1 MTNFN
6 YTWKVTHADETN
18 KHMLVE
24 YSLEGYATHLVGI
37 PLPTEAVTLEQR
49 VQQYAPIALWE
60 FAMITPVSVEVGT
73 TGSSSFSVR
82 EPFSNNVAIPGPDGE
97 PGSSSSTPA

>member
-6 YTWKVTHADETN
+6 YTWKVVQATETN

-24 YSLEGYATHLVGI
+24 YSLEGYTTHLVGM
-37 PLPTEAVTLEQR
+37 PMPTEAVTLEQR

-60 FAMITPVSVEVGT
+60 FAMIAPVSVQVGT
-73 TGSSSFSVR
+73 TGSSSFTVI
-82 EPFSNNVAIPGPDGE
+82 EPFSNNVVPSLVQE
-97 PGSSSSTPA
+97 

>member
-6 YTWKVTHADETN
+6 YTWKVVEATETN

-24 YSLEGYATHLVGI
+24 YSLEGYTTHLVGM
-37 PLPTEAVTLEQR
+37 PMPTEAVTLEQR

-60 FAMITPVSVEVGT
+60 FAMIAPVSVQVGT
-73 TGSSSFSVR
+73 TGSSSFTVI
-82 EPFSNNVAIPGPDGE
+82 EPFSNNVVPSLVQE
-97 PGSSSSTPA
+97 

>member
-6 YTWKVTHADETN
+6 YTWKVVEATEEN

-24 YSLEGYATHLVGI
+24 YSLEGYATHLVGM
-37 PLPTEAVTLEQR
+37 PMPTEAVTLEQR

-60 FAMITPVSVEVGT
+60 FAMIAPISVEVGT
-73 TGSSSFSVR
+73 TGSSSFTVR
-82 EPFSNNVAIPGPDGE
+82 EPVSNNVVPSLVQE
-97 PGSSSSTPA
+97 

>member
-6 YTWKVTHADETN
+6 YTWKVVQATEEN

-24 YSLEGYATHLVGI
+24 YSLEGYTTHLVGM
-37 PLPTEAVTLEQR
+37 PMPTEAVTLEQR

-60 FAMITPVSVEVGT
+60 FAMIAPVSVQVGT
-73 TGSSSFSVR
+73 TGSSSFTVT
-82 EPFSNNVAIPGPDGE
+82 EPFSNNVVPSLVQE
-97 PGSSSSTPA
+97 